1 MSTHPNRCRLVL
13 IAPDIANPE
22 ELAKILGAAL
32 AGGDVASVI
41 LTQRKMEEQGFQKVC
56 EAALPVIHEAGAAAL
71 VAGDSRIVGRVR
83 ADGLHVEGN
92 AAAVAEAVESYA
104 PGIMVGGGNAR
115 DRHTALAIGESQ
127 PDYVFFGGL
136 DGDIK
141 PEPHSKNL
149 ALAEWWADIISIP
162 CVLMGGSDPA
172 HALEMA
178 ETGAEF
184 IAFGKAVFENPEEA
198 GRIVSEINAVLD
210 EKAPRFG
217 R

>member
-1 MSTHPNRCRLVL
+1 MSTHQNRCRLVL
-13 IAPDIANPE
+13 IAPDIADADQ
-22 ELAKILGAAL
+22 LAGILKAAL
-32 AGGDVASVI
+32 AGGDVATVI
-41 LTQRKMEEQGFQKVC
+41 LAQRKMDEQSFQKAC
-56 EAALPVIHEAGAAAL
+56 EAAMPVIHAAGAAVL

-92 AAAVAEAVESYA
+92 AAAVAEAVERYA

-149 ALAEWWADIISIP
+149 ALAEWWADIIAIP
-162 CVLMGGSDPA
+162 CVLMGGSDPS

-184 IAFGKAVFENPEEA
+184 IAFGKAVFDTPEEA
-198 GRIVSEINAVLD
+198 GRIVAEINAALD
-210 EKAPRFG
+210 EKAPRFD